1 MANNRDT
8 VLLETVRTHRSRL
21 LAAFLYGELSE
32 RRLANDNLKRL
43 IGSLVLAAVVCTGCV
58 GFSLVTSILAR
69 QAAAR
74 AASENRGPVAPGI
87 SDQAYAADYFDTAR
101 RTGWGSDALGNRWT
115 VTRSPASYSV
125 RGGVA
130 TIDVPA
136 GQSRLALLEVDR
148 ETADVTTT
156 VRMSERG
163 ASVSVIGRRV
173 DEEDYRLL
181 VTLTEARS
189 VSAALVSRQ
198 AGESVPLANTA
209 GLLGAYAPG
218 QPIRVRLQVYGVRP
232 AVLRAKVWPDGKEEP
247 QAWTVAGQDTYEPLQ
262 RGGALGVAAAR
273 PEGREPLRVSLTEFV
288 ARPVF
293 A

>member
-74 AASENRGPVAPGI
+74 AASENKGPVAPGI
-87 SDQAYAADYFDTAR
+87 SNQAYAADYFDTPR
-101 RTGWGSDALGNRWT
+101 RNGWGSDALGNRWT
-115 VTRSPASYSV
+115 VTRSPADYGV

-130 TIDVPA
+130 TLDVPA
-136 GQSRLALLEVDR
+136 GQARLALLEVDR

-156 VRMSERG
+156 VGLSERG
-163 ASVSVIGRRV
+163 SSVSVIGRRV
-173 DEEDYRLL
+173 DQEDYRLVVSL
-181 VTLTEARS
+181 SEDRS
-189 VSAALVSRQ
+189 VSVALVSRQ
-198 AGESVPLANTA
+198 AREIVPLANTA
-209 GLLGAYAPG
+209 GLLGAYAAG
-218 QPIRVRLQVYGVRP
+218 QPIRIRLQVYGLRP
-232 AVLRAKVWPDGKEEP
+232 TVVRAKVWPDGEEEP
-247 QAWTVAGQDTYEPLQ
+247 QGWTVAGQDTYEPLQ
-262 RGGALGVAAAR
+262 RGGALGVSAAR
-273 PEGREPLRVSLTEFV
+273 PEGREPLRVTLTEFV

>member
-1 MANNRDT
+1 
-8 VLLETVRTHRSRL
+8 
-21 LAAFLYGELSE
+21 
-32 RRLANDNLKRL
+32 
-43 IGSLVLAAVVCTGCV
+43 
-58 GFSLVTSILAR
+58 
-69 QAAAR
+69 
-74 AASENRGPVAPGI
+74 VAPGI

-101 RTGWGSDALGNRWT
+101 RNGWGSDALGNRWT
-115 VTRSPASYSV
+115 TTRSPASYAV
-125 RGGVA
+125 RGGAA
-130 TIDVPA
+130 TMDVPA

-163 ASVSVIGRRV
+163 SSVSVIGRRV
-173 DEEDYRLL
+173 GEEDYRLL
-181 VTLTEARS
+181 VALTEARS

-198 AGESVPLANTA
+198 AGENVPLANTA
-209 GLLGAYAPG
+209 GLLGAYAAD

-232 AVLRAKVWPDGKEEP
+232 AVVRAKVWPDGEDEP

-262 RGGALGVAAAR
+262 RGGALGVTATRA
-273 PEGREPLRVSLTEFV
+273 EGREPLRVSLTEFV